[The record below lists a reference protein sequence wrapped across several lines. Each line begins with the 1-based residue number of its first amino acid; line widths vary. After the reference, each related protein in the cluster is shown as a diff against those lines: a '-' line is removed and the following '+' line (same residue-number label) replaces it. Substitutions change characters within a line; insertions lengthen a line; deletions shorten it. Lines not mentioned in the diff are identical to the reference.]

1 MRHWRRIKKILFVLP
16 GMAGTILFY
25 FFPLCYCF
33 IYAFSATPGRFT
45 FGGLENY
52 GSLLHS
58 DSFLLAL
65 GNTWLLMLACVGALI
80 LLSLFFVY
88 LLDASKGVMAVLLV
102 FSLPMLL
109 PAALI
114 TRCMEGVAISPR
126 IMLLSIY
133 LWKYTGF
140 HVLLLKMMELTMSPE
155 WIEAAVLE
163 HAGKWQVFCRI
174 KCWYLW
180 PYIRFLLIF
189 DGICF
194 FRLFRESYLLYGEYP
209 PGEVYVVSN
218 FFFNNFQNLNYQRL
232 SAAAIAALIPILVL
246 NVILLKVGRKHE
258 MV

>member
-1 MRHWRRIKKILFVLP
+1 MRHWRKTKKLFFVLP
-16 GMAGTILFY
+16 SMVGTVLFY
-25 FFPLCYCF
+25 LFPLGYCF
-33 IYAFSATPGRFT
+33 LYAFSSTPGRFT

-52 GSLLHS
+52 NSLIHS

-65 GNTWLLMLACVGALI
+65 GNTWLLMLGCVGSVAV
-80 LLSLFFVY
+80 LSLFFVY
-88 LLDASKGVMAVLLV
+88 ILDASKGVLGILLV

-109 PAALI
+109 PATLI
-114 TRCMEGVAISPR
+114 TRCMEGVELSPR
-126 IMLLSIY
+126 LMLLLIY

-140 HVLLLKMMELTMSPE
+140 HVLLLKTMELTMSPE

-163 HAGKWQVFCRI
+163 HARKWQVFRKI

-209 PGEVYVVSN
+209 PDEVYVLTN

-232 SAAAIAALIPILVL
+232 SAAAIAALVPVLIL
-246 NVILLKVGRKHE
+246 NGFLLKVGRKHE